1 MATVTSLLGVA
12 WRSLLYR
19 FGGVL
24 LTIVSVA
31 ISVFVLLGVEH
42 VRQEARNG
50 FASTVSGVDLIVG
63 ARTGEVNLL
72 LLSVFR
78 IGTATANVSQA
89 SLEQIEAQQNV
100 AWTVPISLGDSHRGY
115 RVIGTTQAFFT
126 RYKYANRQALA
137 FREGAQFD
145 GLTDIVLGSRVAA
158 ELSYQLGDSIV
169 LSHGVADVSF
179 THHDELP
186 LTVRGI
192 LAPTGTPID
201 NALFV
206 NLAAIDA
213 LHEDASDR
221 NVDSNGES
229 ERGAHDDHEAHG
241 NHEAHEDHDAHD
253 NHEAHD
259 HHESHD
265 DHEAHD
271 DHEVHDAH
279 DDHDSHDEPHQGS
292 EHEESGPADEGHD
305 HEHPATGAVTAV
317 LVGLD
322 SPIATLQVK
331 RWADNY
337 PDEALLA
344 ILPGVALTQ
353 LWELVGNV
361 EAVLLGISI
370 LVFASSLLGLNAM
383 LLASMRERRG
393 EIEVLRSI
401 GAPSFYIVG
410 LLLLE
415 SLLIVTSGIVF
426 AVLGL
431 LLCIAVAN
439 AFLVESL
446 GLMLSSQIFSSANL
460 LALFL
465 IYLTTLVVTVFPAL
479 QAYRVSKSVGGG
491 SLDS

>member
-1 MATVTSLLGVA
+1 MLNFSSLLGVA

-19 FGGVL
+19 FSGVV
-24 LTIVSVA
+24 LTVVSVA

-50 FASTVSGVDLIVG
+50 FASTISGVDLIVG

-78 IGTATANVSQA
+78 IGTATANVSWA
-89 SLEQIEAQQNV
+89 SLEQIEAQKNV
-100 AWTVPISLGDSHRGY
+100 AWTVPISLGDSHRGF
-115 RVIGTTQAFFT
+115 RVVGTTQEFFT
-126 RYKYANRQALA
+126 RYKYANRQTLT
-137 FREGAQFD
+137 FREGGQFN
-145 GLTDIVLGSRVAA
+145 GLTDVVLGSRVAA
-158 ELSYQLGDSIV
+158 ELSYGLGESIV

-179 THHDELP
+179 THHDQLP
-186 LTVRGI
+186 LTVSGI
-192 LAPTGTPID
+192 LAPSGTPID

-206 NLAAIDA
+206 NLSAIEA
-213 LHEDASDR
+213 LHADESDR
-221 NVDSNGES
+221 NGGPGKVSGERDSHNE
-229 ERGAHDDHEAHG
+229 HEAHDE
-241 NHEAHEDHDAHD
+241 HEAHEE
-253 NHEAHD
+253 HEAHD
-259 HHESHD
+259 EHD
-265 DHEAHD
+265 EHEAH
-271 DHEVHDAH
+271 ATL
-279 DDHDSHDEPHQGS
+279 
-292 EHEESGPADEGHD
+292 EHEEAGHADEEHAHD
-305 HEHPATGAVTAV
+305 HPLIGAVTAV

-361 EAVLLGISI
+361 EAVLLVISI
-370 LVFASSLLGLNAM
+370 LVFTASLLGLNAM

-401 GAPSFYIVG
+401 GAPSAFIVG

-415 SLLIVTSGIVF
+415 SLLIVTTGVVLAVF
-426 AVLGL
+426 GL

-439 AFLVESL
+439 DVLVQSF
-446 GLMLSSQIFSSANL
+446 GLVLSAQIFSSSNMVF
-460 LALFL
+460 LFL
-465 IYLTTLVVTVFPAL
+465 IYLTTLLITVLPAL
-479 QAYRVSKSVGGG
+479 QAYRVSKSVGAG
-491 SLDS
+491 SLGT

>member
-1 MATVTSLLGVA
+1 MLNFSSLLGVA

-19 FGGVL
+19 FSGVV
-24 LTIVSVA
+24 LTVVSVA

-50 FASTVSGVDLIVG
+50 FASTISGVDLIVG

-78 IGTATANVSQA
+78 IGTATANVSWA
-89 SLEQIEAQQNV
+89 SLEQIEAQKNV
-100 AWTVPISLGDSHRGY
+100 AWTVPISLGDSHRGF
-115 RVIGTTQAFFT
+115 RVVGTTQEFFT
-126 RYKYANRQALA
+126 RYKYANRQALT
-137 FREGAQFD
+137 FREGGQFN
-145 GLTDIVLGSRVAA
+145 GLTDVVLGSRVAA
-158 ELSYQLGDSIV
+158 ELSYGLGESIV

-179 THHDELP
+179 THHDQLP
-186 LTVRGI
+186 LTVSGI
-192 LAPTGTPID
+192 LAPSGTPID

-206 NLAAIDA
+206 NLSAIEA
-213 LHEDASDR
+213 LHADESDR
-221 NVDSNGES
+221 SSEPGKVSGEGDSHAE
-229 ERGAHDDHEAHG
+229 
-241 NHEAHEDHDAHD
+241 HEAHEE
-253 NHEAHD
+253 HEAHD
-259 HHESHD
+259 E
-265 DHEAHD
+265 
-271 DHEVHDAH
+271 
-279 DDHDSHDEPHQGS
+279 HDEHETHATS
-292 EHEESGPADEGHD
+292 EHEEAGHADEEHAHD
-305 HEHPATGAVTAV
+305 HPLIGAVTAV

-361 EAVLLGISI
+361 EAVLLVISI
-370 LVFASSLLGLNAM
+370 LVFTASLLGLNAM

-401 GAPSFYIVG
+401 GAPSAFIVG

-415 SLLIVTSGIVF
+415 SLLIVTTGVVLAVF
-426 AVLGL
+426 GL

-439 AFLVESL
+439 DVLVQSF
-446 GLMLSSQIFSSANL
+446 GLVLSAQIFSSSNMVF
-460 LALFL
+460 LFL
-465 IYLTTLVVTVFPAL
+465 IYLTTLLITVLPAL
-479 QAYRVSKSVGGG
+479 QAYRVSKSVGAG
-491 SLDS
+491 SLGT

>member
-1 MATVTSLLGVA
+1 M
-12 WRSLLYR
+12 
-19 FGGVL
+19 
-24 LTIVSVA
+24 
-31 ISVFVLLGVEH
+31 
-42 VRQEARNG
+42 
-50 FASTVSGVDLIVG
+50 
-63 ARTGEVNLL
+63 
-72 LLSVFR
+72 
-78 IGTATANVSQA
+78 
-89 SLEQIEAQQNV
+89 
-100 AWTVPISLGDSHRGY
+100 
-115 RVIGTTQAFFT
+115 
-126 RYKYANRQALA
+126 
-137 FREGAQFD
+137 
-145 GLTDIVLGSRVAA
+145 
-158 ELSYQLGDSIV
+158 
-169 LSHGVADVSF
+169 
-179 THHDELP
+179 
-186 LTVRGI
+186 
-192 LAPTGTPID
+192 
-201 NALFV
+201 
-206 NLAAIDA
+206 
-213 LHEDASDR
+213 
-221 NVDSNGES
+221 
-229 ERGAHDDHEAHG
+229 
-241 NHEAHEDHDAHD
+241 
-253 NHEAHD
+253 
-259 HHESHD
+259 
-265 DHEAHD
+265 
-271 DHEVHDAH
+271 
-279 DDHDSHDEPHQGS
+279 
-292 EHEESGPADEGHD
+292 
-305 HEHPATGAVTAV
+305 

-393 EIEVLRSI
+393 EIEVLGSI
-401 GAPSFYIVG
+401 GAPSLYIVG

>member
-1 MATVTSLLGVA
+1 MLNFSSLLGVA

-19 FGGVL
+19 FSGVV
-24 LTIVSVA
+24 LTVVSVA

-50 FASTVSGVDLIVG
+50 FASTISGVDLIVG

-78 IGTATANVSQA
+78 IGTATANVSWA
-89 SLEQIEAQQNV
+89 SLEQIEAQKNV
-100 AWTVPISLGDSHRGY
+100 AWAVPISLGDSHRGF
-115 RVIGTTQAFFT
+115 RVVGTTQEFFT
-126 RYKYANRQALA
+126 RYKYANRQTLT
-137 FREGAQFD
+137 FREGGQFN
-145 GLTDIVLGSRVAA
+145 GLTDVVLGSRVAA
-158 ELSYQLGDSIV
+158 ELSYGLGESIV

-179 THHDELP
+179 THHDQLP
-186 LTVRGI
+186 LTVSGI
-192 LAPTGTPID
+192 LAPSGTPID

-206 NLAAIDA
+206 NLSAIEA
-213 LHEDASDR
+213 LHADESDR
-221 NVDSNGES
+221 SGGPGKVSGEGDSHNE
-229 ERGAHDDHEAHG
+229 HEAHDE
-241 NHEAHEDHDAHD
+241 HEAHEE
-253 NHEAHD
+253 HEAHD
-259 HHESHD
+259 EHD
-265 DHEAHD
+265 EHEAH
-271 DHEVHDAH
+271 AT
-279 DDHDSHDEPHQGS
+279 S
-292 EHEESGPADEGHD
+292 EHEEAGHADEEHAHD
-305 HEHPATGAVTAV
+305 HPLIGAVTAV

-361 EAVLLGISI
+361 EAVLLVISI
-370 LVFASSLLGLNAM
+370 LVFTASLLGLNAM

-401 GAPSFYIVG
+401 GAPSAFIVG

-415 SLLIVTSGIVF
+415 SLLIVTTGVVLAVF
-426 AVLGL
+426 SL

-439 AFLVESL
+439 DVLVQSF
-446 GLMLSSQIFSSANL
+446 GLVLSAQIFSSSNMVF
-460 LALFL
+460 LFL
-465 IYLTTLVVTVFPAL
+465 IYLTTLLITVLPAL
-479 QAYRVSKSVGGG
+479 QAYRVSKSVGAG
-491 SLDS
+491 SLGT

>member
-1 MATVTSLLGVA
+1 MAIFSSLLGVA

-19 FGGVL
+19 FSGVL

-78 IGTATANVSQA
+78 IGTATANVSWS
-89 SLEQIEAQQNV
+89 SLEQIDAQKNV
-100 AWTVPISLGDSHRGY
+100 AWTVPIALGDSHRGY
-115 RVIGTTQAFFT
+115 RVVGTTQEFFT

-137 FREGAQFD
+137 FAEGAQFD

-158 ELSYQLGDSIV
+158 ELSYTLGDSIV

-179 THHDELP
+179 THHDQLP
-186 LTVRGI
+186 LMVSGI
-192 LAPTGTPID
+192 LAPSGTPID

-206 NLAAIDA
+206 NLSAIGA
-213 LHEDASDR
+213 LHADGSGRDR
-221 NVDSNGES
+221 ELGKTSGEGYS
-229 ERGAHDDHEAHG
+229 HAEHEAHDEHDAHDE
-241 NHEAHEDHDAHD
+241 HEAHDAHEARDEHEAHDAHEDH
-253 NHEAHD
+253 NEHEAHD
-259 HHESHD
+259 
-265 DHEAHD
+265 AHD
-271 DHEVHDAH
+271 EHDA
-279 DDHDSHDEPHQGS
+279 SATS
-292 EHEESGPADEGHD
+292 EHEEAIHAEDEHAHD
-305 HEHPATGAVTAV
+305 HPLIGAVTAV

-415 SLLIVTSGIVF
+415 SLLIVTTGILL
-426 AVLGL
+426 AILGL
-431 LLCIAVAN
+431 LFCIALAN
-439 AFLVESL
+439 DLLVQSV
-446 GLMLSSQIFSSANL
+446 GLMLSSHIFSSSNL
-460 LALFL
+460 LSLSL
-465 IYLTTLVVTVFPAL
+465 IYLTTLVVTVLPAL

-491 SLDS
+491 SPDS

>member
-1 MATVTSLLGVA
+1 MLNFSSLLGVA

-19 FGGVL
+19 FSGVV
-24 LTIVSVA
+24 LTVVSVA

-50 FASTVSGVDLIVG
+50 FASTISGVDLIVG

-78 IGTATANVSQA
+78 IGTATANVSWA
-89 SLEQIEAQQNV
+89 SLEQIEAQKNV
-100 AWTVPISLGDSHRGY
+100 AWTVPISLGDSHRGF
-115 RVIGTTQAFFT
+115 RVVGTTQEFFT
-126 RYKYANRQALA
+126 RYKYANRQALT
-137 FREGAQFD
+137 FREGGQFN
-145 GLTDIVLGSRVAA
+145 GLTGVVLGSRVAA
-158 ELSYQLGDSIV
+158 ELSYGLGESIV

-179 THHDELP
+179 THHDQLP
-186 LTVRGI
+186 LTVSGI
-192 LAPTGTPID
+192 LAPSGTPID

-206 NLAAIDA
+206 NLSAIEA
-213 LHEDASDR
+213 LHADESDR
-221 NVDSNGES
+221 SSEPGKVSGEGDSHAE
-229 ERGAHDDHEAHG
+229 HEAHDEHEAHAE
-241 NHEAHEDHDAHD
+241 HEAHEE
-253 NHEAHD
+253 HEAHD
-259 HHESHD
+259 E
-265 DHEAHD
+265 
-271 DHEVHDAH
+271 
-279 DDHDSHDEPHQGS
+279 HDEHETHATS
-292 EHEESGPADEGHD
+292 EHEEAGHADEEHAHD
-305 HEHPATGAVTAV
+305 HPLIGAVTAV

-361 EAVLLGISI
+361 EAVLLVISI
-370 LVFASSLLGLNAM
+370 LVFTASLLGLNAM

-401 GAPSFYIVG
+401 GAPSAFIVG

-415 SLLIVTSGIVF
+415 SLLIVTTGVVLAVF
-426 AVLGL
+426 GL

-439 AFLVESL
+439 DVLVQSF
-446 GLMLSSQIFSSANL
+446 GLVLSAQIFSSSNMVF
-460 LALFL
+460 LFL
-465 IYLTTLVVTVFPAL
+465 IYLTTLLITVLPAL
-479 QAYRVSKSVGGG
+479 QAYRVSKSVGAG
-491 SLDS
+491 SLGT